1 MMVGERLRVVVRR
14 RLPEAVIVLGAVYC
28 AGGATHRVAKV
39 GVATALSGQ
48 NPIALGFSVALAVVL
63 ALALLLPRPAR
74 AKLALALASL
84 CAAIFP
90 AELYLTVAVPSTP
103 KEWAARAAGRPFDHR
118 SRLDVVRDLSSRD
131 VDVVLFPY
139 VSSDVLTLAG
149 PDDRVLPVLG
159 GVSLATTVLCNES
172 GQYAIY
178 AADEHGFNNPRGA
191 HERVPLQVALIGD
204 SFAHGECVP
213 REVSIAG
220 HVRDAFPR
228 TLNLGARGSGP
239 LSQLA
244 RFVEYAA
251 PLRPRF
257 VVWNWYEGNDLED
270 LHKELL
276 QAPLRRYL
284 TAPVPLGLKARQAEI
299 DHVARTAI
307 DTTLRWMEEYRPPR
321 RTTSTGEKR
330 RTAED
335 VKGRLLLRSIRNRL
349 ATAALVMRSGAAP
362 NVSEDGSRFDEE
374 LAVVE
379 RILAAAQNAVGSW
392 GGDLVMV
399 FLADSPRYCG
409 AVPTWLWRRYCVSE
423 WVQTEGIPRSNYRD
437 DVLAIFTRLGLPV
450 VDGHA
455 AFADT
460 GRPADMFYYPGSH
473 YSPAGYRVIADAL
486 LRKLRTRL
494 AASETNSSAP

>member
-1 MMVGERLRVVVRR
+1 MVSERLRVVVHR

-28 AGGATHRVAKV
+28 AGVAGHGLAKA
-39 GVATALSGQ
+39 GVAGALSGP
-48 NPIALGFSVALAVVL
+48 NTIALGSSVAMAVVL
-63 ALALLLPRPAR
+63 VLALLLPRPAR
-74 AKLALALASL
+74 ARLALALGSL

-90 AELYLTVAVPSTP
+90 AELYLTVAVPSIP
-103 KEWAARAAGRPFDHR
+103 KERAARAAGQPFDHR
-118 SRLDVVRDLSSRD
+118 SRPEVVRDLRSRG
-131 VDVVLFPY
+131 VDAVVFFRN
-139 VSSDVLTLAG
+139 VSSDALTHTG
-149 PDDRVLPVLG
+149 PDGRVLPVLG
-159 GVSLATTVLCNES
+159 GVSLATTVYCNES

-178 AADEHGFNNPRGA
+178 AADEHGFNNPRGS

-204 SFAHGECVP
+204 SFTHGACVP
-213 REVSIAG
+213 REASIAG

-228 TLNLGARGSGP
+228 TLNLGATDSGP

-257 VVWNWYEGNDLED
+257 VVWNWFEGNDLDD
-270 LHKELL
+270 LYKELL

-284 TAPVPLGLKARQAEI
+284 AAPVPLGLKARQAEI

-307 DTTLRWMEEYRPPR
+307 DARLRWLEDNQKER
-321 RTTSTGEKR
+321 RMS
-330 RTAED
+330 ED

-349 ATAALVMRSGAAP
+349 ATAALVMQSGAAP
-362 NVSEDGSRFDEE
+362 NVSEDGPRFHEE